1 MPTLKELTAE
11 YDSLRDQKEND
22 NAALEQLKPKLTT
35 LNHIKYNFDILARDF
50 LPESHDLYREESL
63 NR

>member
-11 YDSLRDQKEND
+11 YDALKEQN
-22 NAALEQLKPKLTT
+22 NADKASAAELKPELTT
-35 LNHIKYNFDILARDF
+35 LNHIKYNYDVLVRDF
-50 LPESHDLYREESL
+50 PTDEKEPLHEEQK